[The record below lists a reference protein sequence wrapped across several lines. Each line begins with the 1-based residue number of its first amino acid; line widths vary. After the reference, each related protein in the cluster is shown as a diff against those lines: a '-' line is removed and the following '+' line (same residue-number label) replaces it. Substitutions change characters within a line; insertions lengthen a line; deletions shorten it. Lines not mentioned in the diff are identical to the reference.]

1 MKTLI
6 LIFCTILVIP
16 NCSAQEK
23 NIQTHSV
30 TLDQLIGFVVESYK
44 TEQGNIEE
52 PHNIVFLLQ
61 YNGQPLPAEEAVLL
75 KQAFKILSSRLSE
88 ETLISIATYSGV
100 NSIAL
105 QQTPSTDLKKILNTI
120 ENLQSSI
127 KEFHDDGIAMAYD
140 YMNTHFKEDFQ
151 NSIVIIRNPNSSTTS
166 ITSNIQATKE
176 EKSKGKPS
184 AIVLT
189 AIALLPEIISVIKN

>member
-30 TLDQLIGFVVESYK
+30 TLDQLIGFVVETYK
-44 TEQGNIEE
+44 TEQGNIEV
-52 PHNIVFLLQ
+52 PHNVVFLLQ

-100 NSIAL
+100 NGIAL
-105 QQTPSTDLKKILNTI
+105 QQTPSTELKKILHTI

-140 YMNTHFKEDFQ
+140 YMNTHFDEDFQ
-151 NSIVIIRNPNSSTTS
+151 NSIVIIRNPNSSSTS

-176 EKSKGKPS
+176 KKSKGKPS
-184 AIVLT
+184 SIVLT

>member
-30 TLDQLIGFVVESYK
+30 TLDQLIGFVVETYK
-44 TEQGNIEE
+44 TDQGNIEE

-61 YNGQPLPAEEAVLL
+61 YNGQPLPAEEAVLI

-100 NSIAL
+100 NGIAL

-120 ENLQSSI
+120 ENLQASI

-140 YMNTHFKEDFQ
+140 YMNTHFDEDFQ
-151 NSIVIIRNPNSSTTS
+151 NSIVIIRNPNSSSTS

>member
-6 LIFCTILVIP
+6 LTICTIVAIP

-23 NIQTHSV
+23 NIQTYSV
-30 TLDQLIGFVVESYK
+30 TLDQLIGFVVETYK
-44 TEQGNIEE
+44 ADKDNSED
-52 PHNIVFLLQ
+52 PHNVVFLLQ
-61 YNGQPLPAEEAVLL
+61 FNGQTLTSEEAVLL
-75 KQAFKILSSRLSE
+75 KQAFKILAGRLSE

-100 NSIAL
+100 NGIAL

-140 YMNTHFKEDFQ
+140 YMNTHFDEDFQ

-166 ITSNIQATKE
+166 LTSNIQATKE
-176 EKSKGKPS
+176 EKSKGKSS

-189 AIALLPEIISVIKN
+189 AISLLPEIISVIKN

>member
-6 LIFCTILVIP
+6 LTICTILAIP

-23 NIQTHSV
+23 NIQTYSV
-30 TLDQLIGFVVESYK
+30 TLDQLIGFVVETYK
-44 TEQGNIEE
+44 ADKDNSED
-52 PHNIVFLLQ
+52 PHNVVFLLQ
-61 YNGQPLPAEEAVLL
+61 FNGQTLTSEEAVLL
-75 KQAFKILSSRLSE
+75 KQAFKILAGRLSE
-88 ETLISIATYSGV
+88 DTLISIATYSGV
-100 NSIAL
+100 NGIAL

-140 YMNTHFKEDFQ
+140 YMNTHFDEDFQ

-166 ITSNIQATKE
+166 LTSNIQATKE
-176 EKSKGKPS
+176 EKSKGKSS

-189 AIALLPEIISVIKN
+189 AISLLPEIISVIKN

>member
-6 LIFCTILVIP
+6 LTICTILAIP

-23 NIQTHSV
+23 NIQTYSV
-30 TLDQLIGFVVESYK
+30 TLDQLIGFVVETYK
-44 TEQGNIEE
+44 VDKDNSED
-52 PHNIVFLLQ
+52 PHNVVFLLQ
-61 YNGQPLPAEEAVLL
+61 FNGQTLTSEEAVLL
-75 KQAFKILSSRLSE
+75 KQAFKILAGRLSE

-100 NSIAL
+100 NGIAL

-140 YMNTHFKEDFQ
+140 YMNTHFDEDFQ

-166 ITSNIQATKE
+166 LTSNIQATKE
-176 EKSKGKPS
+176 EKSKGKSS

-189 AIALLPEIISVIKN
+189 AISLLPEIISVIKN

>member
-6 LIFCTILVIP
+6 LTICTILAIP

-23 NIQTHSV
+23 NIQTYSV
-30 TLDQLIGFVVESYK
+30 TLDQLIGFVVETYK
-44 TEQGNIEE
+44 VDKDNSED
-52 PHNIVFLLQ
+52 PHNVVFLLQ
-61 YNGQPLPAEEAVLL
+61 FNGQTLTSEEAVLL
-75 KQAFKILSSRLSE
+75 KQAFKILAGRLSE
-88 ETLISIATYSGV
+88 DTLISIATYSGV
-100 NSIAL
+100 NGIAL
-105 QQTPSTDLKKILNTI
+105 QQTPYTDLKKIRNTI

-140 YMNTHFKEDFQ
+140 YMNTHFDEDFQ

-166 ITSNIQATKE
+166 LTSNIQATKE
-176 EKSKGKPS
+176 EKSKGKSS

-189 AIALLPEIISVIKN
+189 AISLLPEIISVIKN

>member
-6 LIFCTILVIP
+6 LTICTILAIP

-23 NIQTHSV
+23 NIQTYSV
-30 TLDQLIGFVVESYK
+30 TLDQLIGFVVETYK
-44 TEQGNIEE
+44 VDKDNSED
-52 PHNIVFLLQ
+52 PHNVVFLLQ
-61 YNGQPLPAEEAVLL
+61 FNGQTLTSEEAVLL
-75 KQAFKILSSRLSE
+75 KQAFKILAGRLSE
-88 ETLISIATYSGV
+88 DTLISIATYSGV
-100 NSIAL
+100 NGIAL

-140 YMNTHFKEDFQ
+140 YMNTHFDEDFQ

-166 ITSNIQATKE
+166 LTSNIQATKE
-176 EKSKGKPS
+176 EKSKGKSS

-189 AIALLPEIISVIKN
+189 AISLLPEIISVIKN

>member
-6 LIFCTILVIP
+6 LTICTILAIP

-23 NIQTHSV
+23 NIQTYSV
-30 TLDQLIGFVVESYK
+30 TLDQLIGFVVETYK
-44 TEQGNIEE
+44 ADKDNSED
-52 PHNIVFLLQ
+52 PHNLVFLLQ
-61 YNGQPLPAEEAVLL
+61 FNGQTLTSEEAVLL
-75 KQAFKILSSRLSE
+75 KQAFKILAGRLSE

-100 NSIAL
+100 NGIAL

-140 YMNTHFKEDFQ
+140 YMNTHFDEDFQ
-151 NSIVIIRNPNSSTTS
+151 NSIVIIRNPNSSTIS
-166 ITSNIQATKE
+166 LTSNIQATTE
-176 EKSKGKPS
+176 EKSKGKSS

-189 AIALLPEIISVIKN
+189 AISLLPEIISVIKN

>member
-6 LIFCTILVIP
+6 LTICTILAIP

-23 NIQTHSV
+23 NIQTYSV
-30 TLDQLIGFVVESYK
+30 TLDQLIGFVVETYK
-44 TEQGNIEE
+44 ADKDNSED
-52 PHNIVFLLQ
+52 PHNLVFLLQ
-61 YNGQPLPAEEAVLL
+61 FNGQTLTSEEAVLL
-75 KQAFKILSSRLSE
+75 KQAFKILAGRLSE

-100 NSIAL
+100 NGIAL

-140 YMNTHFKEDFQ
+140 YMNTHFDEDFQ

-166 ITSNIQATKE
+166 LTSNIQATTE
-176 EKSKGKPS
+176 EKSKGKSS

-189 AIALLPEIISVIKN
+189 AISLLPEIISVIKN